1 MSSLQMSFAS
11 IESPVE
17 TVQRLNALAARR
29 SFDKALAMENLCHG
43 RIIYAIRTGNRIKRL
58 KEENRYVEL
67 RAAKWRAL
75 EAWLDLPLWQTAKPR
90 RK

>member
-1 MSSLQMSFAS
+1 MTL
-11 IESPVE
+11 PCVE
-17 TVQRLNALAARR
+17 TPAETLERLNALSARR
-29 SFDKALAMENLCHG
+29 AFDKALAMENLCHG